1 MTNRL
6 AQAQSLYLRKHAENP
21 IDWWSWC
28 GEALETARRQNKPI
42 FLSIGYSSCHWC
54 TVMEGE
60 AFSDTAIASYM
71 NANYIPIK
79 VDREERPDLDS
90 IYMQALQMM
99 TGQGGWPLNIFL
111 SPADLVPF
119 YGGTYFPVEPRY
131 GRPGFLQVLQA
142 LRRYYDTE
150 TVKIQSVKNEL
161 LGYMQQAAIL
171 QTDASISLQSDELLQ
186 PGIESNTGVLTGG
199 GMDGPSFPMMPYAEV
214 ALRGSRLP
222 LPSRYDAKQVCTQRG
237 LDLALGGIY
246 DQVAGGFHRYTVDPT
261 WTVPHFE
268 KMLYDNGQIVE
279 YLANLWSAGVQEPAF
294 ESAIAGTVQWLKRE
308 MTAPEGYFYAAQDAD
323 SFTDAIAVEPEE
335 GAFYVWSYAELEQ
348 ILTQEQLTALQEQ
361 FTVTP
366 NGNFEGHNVLQRR
379 HPGKLSDTLVTALAK
394 LFKVRYGTDPASLE
408 TFPPA
413 RNNHEAKNTHWSGRI
428 PPVTDPK
435 MIVAWNSLMISG
447 LARAYGVFKQ
457 PLFWELAVGAAKFIL
472 NQQWVEGRLH
482 RLNYEGQP
490 AVLAQSEDYALFIKA
505 LLDLQQVSWQA
516 KVSEENL
523 QPSYWLQQAIKVQAE
538 FDDFLWSVELGGYY
552 NTASDAGRDLIV
564 RERSYND
571 HATPSANGV
580 AIANLV
586 RLTLLTEDLQY
597 LDWAEQGLQAFS
609 SIMQRSPQACPSLFT
624 ALDWYRHCTLIRTT
638 LEQIAALI
646 PQYLPTGSV
655 TLGSNLP
662 PDVVGLVCQGLS
674 CQSPAYSPDQLWEQ
688 VLQSQVRS

>member
-1 MTNRL
+1 
-6 AQAQSLYLRKHAENP
+6 
-21 IDWWSWC
+21 
-28 GEALETARRQNKPI
+28 
-42 FLSIGYSSCHWC
+42 
-54 TVMEGE
+54 
-60 AFSDTAIASYM
+60 
-71 NANYIPIK
+71 
-79 VDREERPDLDS
+79 
-90 IYMQALQMM
+90 
-99 TGQGGWPLNIFL
+99 
-111 SPADLVPF
+111 
-119 YGGTYFPVEPRY
+119 
-131 GRPGFLQVLQA
+131 
-142 LRRYYDTE
+142 
-150 TVKIQSVKNEL
+150 
-161 LGYMQQAAIL
+161 
-171 QTDASISLQSDELLQ
+171 
-186 PGIESNTGVLTGG
+186 
-199 GMDGPSFPMMPYAEV
+199 
-214 ALRGSRLP
+214 
-222 LPSRYDAKQVCTQRG
+222 
-237 LDLALGGIY
+237 
-246 DQVAGGFHRYTVDPT
+246 
-261 WTVPHFE
+261 
-268 KMLYDNGQIVE
+268 
-279 YLANLWSAGVQEPAF
+279 
-294 ESAIAGTVQWLKRE
+294 
-308 MTAPEGYFYAAQDAD
+308 
-323 SFTDAIAVEPEE
+323 
-335 GAFYVWSYAELEQ
+335 VWSYAELEQ
-348 ILTQEQLTALQEQ
+348 ILTPEQLTALQEQ

-379 HPGKLSDTLVTALAK
+379 HPGKLSDTLVAALAT
-394 LFKVRYGTDPASLE
+394 LFKVRYGSDPASLE

-413 RNNHEAKNTHWSGRI
+413 QNNQVAKTTLWSGRI
-428 PPVTDPK
+428 PPVTDTK

-490 AVLAQSEDYALFIKA
+490 AVLAQSEDYALLIKA

-516 KVSEENL
+516 KASEEEI
-523 QPSYWLQQAIKVQAE
+523 QPSYWLQQAIQVQAE
-538 FDDFLWSVELGGYY
+538 FDQFLWSGELGGYY

-597 LDWAEQGLQAFS
+597 LDRAEQGLQAFS

-674 CQSPAYSPDQLWEQ
+674 CQSPAHSPEQLWEQ